1 MDKTFNITCIRNWS
15 KPPKYNT
22 HFKWGDKEIV
32 LDYHYDDDYLK
43 IFVNGENWI
52 DGDNENLDLLINS
65 LSNGMVHLEYENS
78 KVGEEL
84 VISEDS
90 GPEWIE

>member
-1 MDKTFNITCIRNWS
+1 
-15 KPPKYNT
+15 
-22 HFKWGDKEIV
+22 V
-32 LDYHYDDDYLK
+32 LDYHYDDDNLI

-52 DGDNENLDLLINS
+52 EGDNENLDLLINS

-90 GPEWIE
+90 EPEWIE

>member
-1 MDKTFNITCIRNWS
+1 M
-15 KPPKYNT
+15 
-22 HFKWGDKEIV
+22 

-52 DGDNENLDLLINS
+52 EGDPENLDLLINS
-65 LSNGMVHLEYENS
+65 LSNGMGHLEYENS

-90 GPEWIE
+90 GPEWIEWISLTLNKLLHGFVTHFNYFSFQKSV